1 MIWKL
6 AAKIALA
13 IIHIR
18 YRITINGMDEIKAKA
33 DHGILFLANHPGLID
48 PVILTLILKKYFNP
62 RILADSD
69 RINIPVISSFLK
81 NMRVIPMPDPA
92 VYGKAVKEEV
102 IHALLG
108 CAAALDSQDNVLVY
122 PAGRIYRSK
131 MEAIGGNSSVETILK
146 NCRHPRIVLISTK
159 GIWGSS
165 FSRASGSPPL
175 LGKSMMSGVISAI
188 KSFIIFTPK
197 RNVSITLYEP
207 ENFPLDANKTE
218 INAYLESF
226 YNREAESNTYVPY
239 TIWEKGG
246 TRILPEVITS
256 RHHYGSYVI
265 PESVKTSVISK
276 LSEVSGISAENIS
289 DKSSLS
295 SDLGI
300 DSLSKIEII
309 SWIEFETGY
318 PVTDPESIITV
329 SDIFESSVGKF
340 SGTELIQSIKVN
352 PKWFKKKRTG
362 KVIVPDGRFIQE
374 LFVKQVR
381 NSGNSPLASD
391 QMRGTISYREAA
403 VGIYILKKKFMKFK
417 ETHIGLMFPA
427 SASFPVIY
435 LSILFSGKIPV
446 LVNWTTGTRSVLE
459 MMDMLNVHMIV
470 TSRAFTEKLTS
481 LGTDLS
487 AISDRFIFAEDFAA
501 SVKLTEKI
509 SSALK
514 LRFFPGLLHG
524 KNYPDTAAVLFTSGS
539 ESTPKTVPL
548 THENILSN
556 IRDAINSFTLYNHDS
571 LIGILP
577 PFHSFGLTVTILL
590 PALCGLKTCYHP
602 NPTEGRMIAKLI
614 NSYKTTVMIATP
626 TFLDTIA
633 QNAEPEDLDALRL
646 VVAGAEKCPLRLYDF
661 IENNWPKL
669 RIIEGYGITE
679 CSPVVSVNREDNP
692 IRGSIGKLLPS
703 FEYSIIN
710 PDTGKQVEEG
720 ESGILL
726 LRGPSVFGG
735 YLNYSGKSPFITFN
749 NLQWYNSGDIVKEE
763 HGSLFFTG
771 RLKRFIKLGGEMISL
786 PLIEEI
792 LSDSFSGNE
801 GEVVI
806 AVDSNGDDEN
816 TEIILF
822 HTIDLTRTEANSLL
836 REKGLSPIY
845 FIRKTIKVDEIPK
858 LGSGKT
864 DYRKLR
870 LLVS

>member
-1 MIWKL
+1 
-6 AAKIALA
+6 
-13 IIHIR
+13 
-18 YRITINGMDEIKAKA
+18 
-33 DHGILFLANHPGLID
+33 
-48 PVILTLILKKYFNP
+48 
-62 RILADSD
+62 
-69 RINIPVISSFLK
+69 
-81 NMRVIPMPDPA
+81 
-92 VYGKAVKEEV
+92 
-102 IHALLG
+102 
-108 CAAALDSQDNVLVY
+108 
-122 PAGRIYRSK
+122 
-131 MEAIGGNSSVETILK
+131 
-146 NCRHPRIVLISTK
+146 
-159 GIWGSS
+159 
-165 FSRASGSPPL
+165 
-175 LGKSMMSGVISAI
+175 
-188 KSFIIFTPK
+188 
-197 RNVSITLYEP
+197 
-207 ENFPLDANKTE
+207 
-218 INAYLESF
+218 
-226 YNREAESNTYVPY
+226 
-239 TIWEKGG
+239 
-246 TRILPEVITS
+246 
-256 RHHYGSYVI
+256 
-265 PESVKTSVISK
+265 
-276 LSEVSGISAENIS
+276 
-289 DKSSLS
+289 
-295 SDLGI
+295 
-300 DSLSKIEII
+300 
-309 SWIEFETGY
+309 
-318 PVTDPESIITV
+318 
-329 SDIFESSVGKF
+329 
-340 SGTELIQSIKVN
+340 
-352 PKWFKKKRTG
+352 
-362 KVIVPDGRFIQE
+362 
-374 LFVKQVR
+374 
-381 NSGNSPLASD
+381 
-391 QMRGTISYREAA
+391 
-403 VGIYILKKKFMKFK
+403 
-417 ETHIGLMFPA
+417 GLMFPA

-446 LVNWTTGTRSVLE
+446 LVNWTTGTRSILE

-487 AISDRFIFAEDFAA
+487 AISDRFIFAEDFAV

-524 KNYPDTAAVLFTSGS
+524 KKYPDTAAILFTSGS
-539 ESTPKTVPL
+539 ESTPKAVPL

-633 QNAEPEDLDALRL
+633 QNAESEDLAALRL

-679 CSPVVSVNREDNP
+679 CSPVVSVNREENP
-692 IRGSIGKLLPS
+692 VRGSIGKLLPS

-710 PDTGKQVEEG
+710 PDTGEQVAEG

-735 YLNYSGKSPFITFN
+735 YLNYFGKSPFITFK

-763 HGSLFFTG
+763 DGSLFFTG

-792 LSDSFSGNE
+792 LSDSFTGNE

-816 TEIILF
+816 PEIILF
-822 HTIDLTRTEANSLL
+822 HTIDLTRNQANSLL

-845 FIRKTIKVDEIPK
+845 FIRKTIKIDEIPK